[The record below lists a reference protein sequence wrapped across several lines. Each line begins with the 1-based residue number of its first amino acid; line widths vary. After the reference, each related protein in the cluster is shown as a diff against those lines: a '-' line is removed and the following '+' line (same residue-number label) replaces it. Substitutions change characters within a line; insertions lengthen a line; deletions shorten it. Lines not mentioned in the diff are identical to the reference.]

1 MRMKISSG
9 IKYPYRDNRS
19 GVNNITVILN
29 SPTDSHIFS
38 RIGAWLRLFSA
49 TGNFNLSTSQKSQI
63 FENLCELIQ
72 IPAFNFI
79 IRHEYL
85 LILLWLNIHLQL
97 PDQIPLHHRES
108 MVFRFGKGNIV
119 FPVDV
124 PEIFRECRQD
134 AVVEGVEEF
143 F

>member
-1 MRMKISSG
+1 MRMKISPG
-9 IKYPYRDNRS
+9 IKYPSRDNGS
-19 GVNNITVILN
+19 GIYNITVILK
-29 SPTDSHIFS
+29 SPTDSHRFS

-63 FENLCELIQ
+63 FENLCDLIQ

-97 PDQIPLHHRES
+97 PDQIPLHHRKS
-108 MVFRFGKGNIV
+108 MVFCFGKRNAIL
-119 FPVDV
+119 PVDIS
-124 PEIFRECRQD
+124 EIFRECCQD
-134 AVVEGVEEF
+134 LLVEGVEEF